1 MGSKKRKKGPKNKTR
16 SLDKIQIKDKR
27 KKNKNYIYTNKLTNQ
42 LLKKFKF
49 YS

>member
-27 KKNKNYIYTNKLTNQ
+27 KKSKNYANNNN
-42 LLKKFKF
+42 
-49 YS
+49 